1 MLDVL
6 DQLDVTKESIQLIKY
21 CQIILNQLIFV
32 ETFTEDLLNIN
43 MI

>member
-1 MLDVL
+1 MLDL
-6 DQLDVTKESIQLIKY
+6 LLKLDVTRDSQQLIKY